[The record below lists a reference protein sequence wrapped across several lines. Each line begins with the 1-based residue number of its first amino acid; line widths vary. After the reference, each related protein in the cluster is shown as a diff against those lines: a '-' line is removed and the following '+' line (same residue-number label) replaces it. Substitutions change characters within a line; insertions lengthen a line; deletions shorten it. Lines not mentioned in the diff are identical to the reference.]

1 MAKKRNRVDVDLE
14 AMKTVEIDGPE
25 AREAETNTT
34 ASKST
39 RTAKFVPVV
48 APCAIESIPEDSEV
62 FILRVPSSFDWSRLN
77 GARLPESL
85 LRGAQESSKVDLGG
99 VGGSVTVTAAAAST
113 QCLRVGA
120 VRKNTEEDDSD
131 DSDGA
136 VNAEFEVLGVKPTA
150 LLTLSSTAL
159 SEGSFLKPVKLTSRE
174 AVTDWAIPVQVEAAP
189 GVARSGLKS
198 DRKSRK

>member
-1 MAKKRNRVDVDLE
+1 MAKKRTRVE
-14 AMKTVEIDGPE
+14 ADSEVLKPVEIEAKE
-25 AREAETNTT
+25 AREAETTTT

-39 RTAKFVPVV
+39 RSSKFAPVV
-48 APCAIESIPEDSEV
+48 APCAIESVPEDSEV

-85 LRGAQESSKVDLGG
+85 LRGAQESAKVHLSG

-120 VRKNTEEDDSD
+120 VRKKTEDDDSD

-136 VNAEFEVLGVKPTA
+136 EKAEFEVLGVKPTA

-159 SEGSFLKPVKLTSRE
+159 SAGSFLKPVKLTSRE
-174 AVTDWAIPVQVEAAP
+174 AVTDWAIPVQVEVAA
-189 GVARSGLKS
+189 GVAASGVK